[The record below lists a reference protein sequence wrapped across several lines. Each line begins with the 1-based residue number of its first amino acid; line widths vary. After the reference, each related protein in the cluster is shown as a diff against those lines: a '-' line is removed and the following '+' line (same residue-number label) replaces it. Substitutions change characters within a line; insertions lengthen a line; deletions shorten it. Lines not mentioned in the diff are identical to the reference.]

1 MIDDKNVRNFNRQK
15 DSKVSAYDSEELVD
29 DETDLVSE
37 DSNINNIHTRDYVRT
52 GTNVRNIEQ
61 NIQRLQKEVLY
72 DIVFQDVNSLLLL
85 KVF

>member
-1 MIDDKNVRNFNRQK
+1 MCSSDL
-15 DSKVSAYDSEELVD
+15 ELVD
-29 DETDLVSE
+29 DETDIVNE
-37 DSNINNIHTRDYVRT
+37 NSNINNIHTRDYVRT

-61 NIQRLQKEVLY
+61 NIQRLQKEVLF